1 MADLLPVAEAQRR
14 IVEAVPL
21 VAAEQIPVAD
31 GLGRVLAEDLVSRRS
46 QPPMPVSAMDGY
58 AVRAADVAGLPAE
71 LEVVGYA
78 PAGHAF
84 DGRLGPGQ
92 AVRIFT
98 GAPLPDGADAIVIQE
113 NTEAAGESV
122 RVVAGEAPPGRYVRP
137 AGLDFGEGE
146 VLLEAGR
153 VLTARDVGLA
163 AAMNI
168 PWLMVRRR
176 PRVSV
181 LATGDEIVM
190 PGDPVGRD
198 QIVSSNALA
207 LCAFVA
213 AQGAAA
219 TDLGIAPDEAGE
231 LRTLA
236 DGARGS
242 DILLTTGGASVG
254 DHDLVQSV
262 LGDIGL
268 EVDFWRIAMRPGKP
282 LMFGAFRESYMIG
295 LPGNPVSSLVCAVI
309 FLAPAIR
316 KMMGM
321 AEILPR
327 TVGARL
333 GGALPANDEREDYLR
348 AKLGRSGDGELV
360 ATPFS
365 RQDSSMFATM
375 ARADAL
381 VVRPPF
387 APSASPGDRVEMIR
401 LGESIIST

>member
-1 MADLLPVAEAQRR
+1 MPDLLPVADAQRR
-14 IVEAVPL
+14 IVEAMPL

-31 GLGRVLAEDLVSRRS
+31 GLGRVLARNLVARRS

-58 AVRAADVAGLPAE
+58 AVRAADVASLPAD
-71 LEVVGYA
+71 LDVVGYA

-84 DGRLGPGQ
+84 DGRLQAGQ

-113 NTEAAGESV
+113 NTEATGQSV
-122 RVVAGEAPPGRYVRP
+122 RVIAGEASSGRYVRP
-137 AGLDFGEGE
+137 AGLDFGEGDI
-146 VLLEAGR
+146 LLKAGH

-176 PRVSV
+176 PRISV

-207 LCAFVA
+207 LCAFIT
-213 AQGAAA
+213 AQGAQAM
-219 TDLGIAPDEAGE
+219 DVGIAPDEAGE

-236 DGARGS
+236 ESARGS

-268 EVDFWRIAMRPGKP
+268 AVDFWRIAMRPGKP

-321 AEILPR
+321 ADVLPR
-327 TVGARL
+327 TVSARL
-333 GGALPANDEREDYLR
+333 DGGLPANDEREDYLR
-348 AKLGRSGDGELV
+348 AALDRSDNGELV
-360 ATPFS
+360 VRPFS
-365 RQDSSMFATM
+365 KQDSSMFATM
-375 ARADAL
+375 ARANAL

-387 APSASPGDRVEMIR
+387 APLASPGDRVEVIR
-401 LGESIIST
+401 LGDSIIST